1 MRAAY
6 AFDRIMLCVLELS
19 VLPTNGQ
26 ELQFFGVNWKVKN
39 SSKKWENIIFAK
51 NGNFKGV
58 SILKL
63 LAVSLPKMHF
73 GKIDNI
79 WDTDFCC
86 FCPFDWVIVKLWVS
100 HDGTITNLTMP
111 LKVLIVYGY
120 NHLPI

>member
-19 VLPTNGQ
+19 VLPTNCQ
-26 ELQFFGVNWKVKN
+26 KLQLFGVKLK
-39 SSKKWENIIFAK
+39 SQKIFDKLRKHHTYFVK

-63 LAVSLPKMHF
+63 LAASFPKMYF
-73 GKIDNI
+73 VKIDNI

-86 FCPFDWVIVKLWVS
+86 FCPFD
-100 HDGTITNLTMP
+100 
-111 LKVLIVYGY
+111 
-120 NHLPI
+120 